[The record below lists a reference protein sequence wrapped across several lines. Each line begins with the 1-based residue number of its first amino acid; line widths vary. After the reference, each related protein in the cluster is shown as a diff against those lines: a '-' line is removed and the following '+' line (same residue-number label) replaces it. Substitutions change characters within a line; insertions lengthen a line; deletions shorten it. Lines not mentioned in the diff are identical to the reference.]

1 MKLIRLEFQAFLSY
15 KDKQEI
21 DFKKFSNSL
30 FLIEGDT
37 GAGKTTIFDA
47 IVFALFGEASDKA
60 RDRNFRSH
68 YAENDKLCY
77 VRLTFEEEGKIVE
90 VYREP
95 AQNIQS
101 KKRDKDGNYPLVHKD
116 SSCEL
121 TLDGHTY
128 TKITECN
135 NKIKEIIKLDQDQ
148 FRNTI
153 MIGQNKFA
161 DLIRSSTKDRKE
173 LFRSILNTYNFDN
186 FKMILSK
193 KYSEESKKV
202 SESNTKIDTI
212 LKNYQT
218 EDETLI
224 SKLSIDKPS
233 LNDFEDLSSL
243 IDRDIK
249 CLEVKYSKLNQEKE
263 RYNKLCIDLNN
274 ELTRSTNDNAHLASY
289 KEHKA
294 KLDELKNSQ
303 DYYDSIKKIID
314 TYDDSYV
321 SYTKYNKYKENETN
335 LNEKKAS
342 LDKNTKELAELEPQ
356 IKQAKVYLSE
366 KSLLEEANIKYRDEL
381 KDLSK
386 LVNDFNKLSEE
397 LKNKETFNNDINLLN
412 VEINEKQAYLE
423 KLDRNTKSLTLY
435 NEENKETSVKIE
447 KLNNE
452 IENNKKIIDTLTN
465 YLNQYNNY
473 KDLDNT
479 LKINELKN
487 KENKASFESKI
498 EELTLLTDGINE
510 YIKTYS
516 DIELKQ
522 VHNLND
528 IKEVNNQ
535 LSNLNSIKNKY
546 NLILKEQES
555 VKNELSS
562 INELTILVD
571 NKKNEYNHKELEYK
585 ANIVGLIAKDLIEGT
600 PCPVCGATHHI
611 RLAKESTNVS
621 EREVKALLDEYTTLN
636 DKLSKLKGTN
646 DEHVKHLRESLD
658 NLVSE
663 LNKLGLE
670 GVTNTNILDSINNYE
685 VGLNNKLNELNKLT
699 ITLSD
704 TLNQVNKNKEHLE
717 TYLRE
722 IELFKESIKELDLN
736 IAKDSSS
743 KKANLDN
750 INNLIKD
757 ISLYINN
764 VNKDNVLELINNK
777 ISELKN
783 NLDDI
788 ILEKDSLNKIA
799 DTIKEN
805 QNNINIL
812 NIKIKE
818 SNNKVNELN
827 MKLSSTKANLDTCV
841 SNINELNKSLN
852 GLSIIDINKQIEE
865 INKAINE
872 NLVLIK
878 KYDDYYIDINNLEI
892 KLNNTINLL
901 NKDIKRLED
910 ICSSLNQEL
919 TTLVNSSILKD
930 INKIVEYCNT
940 YKDKI
945 DNTKLDYNNYLS
957 KLNVAKS
964 LLDEDIK
971 NSYDKLILK
980 DLDELKNN
988 IDINTIKYKEIDNI
1002 VIDLNSKLNNNK
1014 LIYSNYKK
1022 IYESV
1027 ASLSIYVSDLKKLND
1042 VASGQVNGKEKIDFE
1057 TYYQSQVFNNILAQA
1072 NKKLNIMTDNVYSMI
1087 RHDSSEDKSGST
1099 ALDID
1104 IFDTNTGKVRSAN
1117 SLSGGEIF
1125 MASLSL
1131 ALGFSEISKTNTG
1144 AHELDCMFIDEGFG
1158 TLDEETLRTVMR
1170 VLNQLSNEANRTI
1183 GIISH
1188 VSELRDVIRKQIH
1201 VTKDKVSGSKME
1213 IID

>member
-1 MKLIRLEFQAFLSY
+1 MKLLRLEFQAFLSY

-21 DFKKFSNSL
+21 DFEKFSNSL
-30 FLIEGDT
+30 FLIDGDT

-101 KKRDKDGNYPLVHKD
+101 KKRDKDGNYPLVPRNA
-116 SSCEL
+116 SCEL
-121 TLDGHTY
+121 TIDGHTY

-135 NKIKEIIKLDQDQ
+135 IKIKEIIKLDQDQ

-173 LFRSILNTYNFDN
+173 LFRSILNTHNFDN
-186 FKMILSK
+186 FKMILAK

-202 SESNTKIDTI
+202 SESNTRIDTI

-218 EDETLI
+218 EDEKLA

-233 LNDFEDLSSL
+233 LNDFDMLSSL
-243 IDRDIK
+243 IDNDIK
-249 CLEVKYSKLNQEKE
+249 CLEVKYNESNKEKE
-263 RYNKLCIDLNN
+263 TYNKLCIDLNN
-274 ELTRSTNDNAHLASY
+274 ELTKSTNDNAHLARY
-289 KEHKA
+289 KEHQA
-294 KLDELKNSQ
+294 KFDELKNSEE
-303 DYYDSIKKIID
+303 YYDSIKKIID
-314 TYDDSYV
+314 TYDDSQF
-321 SYTKYNKYKENETN
+321 SFTKYNTYKENENN

-342 LDKNTKELAELEPQ
+342 LDKNTKELAELAPQ
-356 IKQAKVYLSE
+356 IKIAKAYLDE
-366 KSLLEEANIKYRDEL
+366 KENLEEANIKYRDKL
-381 KDLSK
+381 KDLYK
-386 LVNDFNKLSEE
+386 LVDDFNKLSEE
-397 LKNKETFNNDINLLN
+397 LKNKETFNNNINGLN
-412 VEINEKQAYLE
+412 VEIKEKESCLE
-423 KLDRNTKSLTLY
+423 KLNNEIKGLTSY
-435 NEENKETSVKIE
+435 NEENKETNVKIE

-452 IENNKKIIDTLTN
+452 IDNNKKIIDTLSN

-473 KDLDNT
+473 QDLDNT
-479 LKINELKN
+479 LKINEIKN
-487 KENKASFESKI
+487 KEHKASFESKI
-498 EELTLLTDGINE
+498 EELTLLTEGMNE
-510 YIKTYS
+510 YIKEYS
-516 DIELKQ
+516 NIELRQ
-522 VHNLND
+522 VNNSND
-528 IKEVNNQ
+528 IKEVNNK

-546 NLILKEQES
+546 KLILKEQES
-555 VKNELSS
+555 IKDELSK

-571 NKKNEYNHKELEYK
+571 FKKNEYNHKELEYK

-600 PCPVCGATHHI
+600 PCPVCGSTHHTKPA
-611 RLAKESTNVS
+611 LKSTSVS
-621 EREVKALLDEYTTLN
+621 ESDVKVLLDEYTSLN

-646 DEHVKHLRESLD
+646 DEHVKHLKEALD
-658 NLVSE
+658 SLVSE
-663 LNKLGLE
+663 LNKLGVE
-670 GVTNTNILDSINNYE
+670 GVTNTNIEDSIKSYE
-685 VGLNNKLNELNKLT
+685 LFLEHKLT
-699 ITLSD
+699 ELKELTNTLTD
-704 TLNQVNKNKEHLE
+704 TLNQVNKNKEQLE
-717 TYLRE
+717 TYTKE
-722 IELFKESIKELDLN
+722 IELFKESIKEIDLS
-736 IAKDSSS
+736 IAADTS
-743 KKANLDN
+743 KRGANLDN

-764 VNKDNVLELINNK
+764 INKDNLVDLINK
-777 ISELKN
+777 ELSELKDK
-783 NLDDI
+783 LDDI
-788 ILEKDSLNKIA
+788 LLEKESLNKIA
-799 DTIKEN
+799 STIKDN

-812 NIKIKE
+812 NVKSDEI
-818 SNNKVNELN
+818 NTKVNELN
-827 MKLSSTKANLDTCV
+827 MKLTSTKTNLDTCV
-841 SNINELNKSLN
+841 SNIDELNKSLN
-852 GLSIIDINKQIEE
+852 GLSIIDINKQIED
-865 INKAINE
+865 INKTIND

-878 KYDDYYIDINNLEI
+878 KYDDYYLVIYNQEI

-901 NKDIKRLED
+901 NKDIEKLED
-910 ICSSLNQEL
+910 ICTKLNNEL
-919 TTLVNSSILKD
+919 TTLLNSSVLKD
-930 INKIVEYCNT
+930 INKIVDYCNN
-940 YKDKI
+940 YKDTIDNIKI
-945 DNTKLDYNNYLS
+945 DYSNYLS
-957 KLNVAKS
+957 KVNVAKS

-971 NSYDKLILK
+971 NSYDKLIFK
-980 DLDELKNN
+980 DLEELKNN

-1014 LIYSNYKK
+1014 QIYSNYKK

-1027 ASLSIYVSDLKKLND
+1027 SSLSIYVSDLKKLND

-1087 RHDSSEDKSGST
+1087 RHESSDEKGST

-1131 ALGFSEISKTNTG
+1131 ALGFSEISKTNSG
-1144 AHELDCMFIDEGFG
+1144 SHELDCMFIDEGFG

-1170 VLNQLSNEANRTI
+1170 ALNQLSNEANRTI